1 MKVNFNQAFKSFDGT
16 TITETVEDDKGVK
29 TKDKMISTMVASFLF
44 LGEGLT

>member
-29 TKDKMISTMVASFLF
+29 TKDKMISTMVAFWVR
-44 LGEGLT
+44 G